1 MIAEEAHQEGHTRY
15 SFGHFLPKVVRR
27 VPQSHHSDSLS
38 TLHKQTAVTLPEI
51 EVHKLS
57 REKHEKKTSRVNLPQ
72 NPEKER
78 LRRCQVEKQVKK
90 SGGQWWDWPER
101 KRKTGMPNHS
111 SFVKPGAEAV
121 VGRSH
126 CHGHNLPPLP
136 HGVETVPTHIQPQAQ
151 RKLDPIKLGMP
162 TFTHRVIHTL
172 ITTVMHA
179 VFVSGYT
186 NICVLTQVRISP
198 IHMCPPPTHIGLGK
212 IFLRSPSLLTLLASA
227 ITSPPL
233 YTRPYH
239 PTTFFHS
246 HTKFYAP
253 PSTILHLQH
262 TQHTTAKCPPFHPC
276 SQPCFPL
283 VIRSYTTTPSFT
295 SLPTAYTNHTIT
307 TLLGSST
314 HSMHLHL

>member
-1 MIAEEAHQEGHTRY
+1 MIAEEARQERHTRY

-27 VPQSHHSDSLS
+27 VPQSHHSDPLS

-57 REKHEKKTSRVNLPQ
+57 SEKHEKKNKTSRVNLPQ

-78 LRRCQVEKQVKK
+78 LRHCQVEKQVKK

-101 KRKTGMPNHS
+101 KRRTGMPNHS

-121 VGRSH
+121 VGSHSRGH

-162 TFTHRVIHTL
+162 TFSHRVMHTL

-179 VFVSGYT
+179 EFVSGYT
-186 NICVLTQVRISP
+186 NIYVSSHRYEYPQSTCAPHPHTSAWAISSSA
-198 IHMCPPPTHIGLGK
+198 PPPCSLCWPQQSPLPHSTSHSQGL
-212 IFLRSPSLLTLLASA
+212 
-227 ITSPPL
+227 
-233 YTRPYH
+233 
-239 PTTFFHS
+239 TTQ
-246 HTKFYAP
+246 P
-253 PSTILHLQH
+253 PSSTLTPSSTPHL
-262 TQHTTAKCPPFHPC
+262 PP
-276 SQPCFPL
+276 
-283 VIRSYTTTPSFT
+283 SYTSNTLNTQQQNALPSI
-295 SLPTAYTNHTIT
+295 PAANHVFPW
-307 TLLGSST
+307 
-314 HSMHLHL
+314 